1 MIAHKIETSFLGS
14 AEQLE
19 KNWTVQRQTSYGF
32 SSIACDQV
40 IEQTANRDAKTAG
53 GIIGNTLNRGAVHR
67 WLLSQS
73 ERTAIARQCQV
84 MAGSSH
90 QTRYEITVV
99 KETPEGTQHVEGTG
113 MCRPNEWICSQN
125 SLSKDPLYMGG
136 LAEIGK
142 SR

>member
-1 MIAHKIETSFLGS
+1 MVAHDIENFFVGS

-19 KNWTVQRQTSYGF
+19 ENWTVQRQTSYGF

-53 GIIGNTLNRGAVHR
+53 GIIGNRLNRGAVHR

-90 QTRYEITVV
+90 ENRYEMTVV
-99 KETPEGTQHVEGTG
+99 KK
-113 MCRPNEWICSQN
+113 
-125 SLSKDPLYMGG
+125 SLQTWVGWG
-136 LAEIGK
+136 LKLAKYSLKWVVFLQI
-142 SR
+142 ST